1 MSGLVLLWLPILV
14 SAVAVFVASSLIHMV
29 LPWHRNDFPRMPNE
43 DSVMD
48 ALRPLGIP
56 PGSYFFPRP
65 ATRQE
70 MRSPEF
76 MERMKRGPVAM
87 LTVMPGSMSMGP
99 TMAKWFGYIL
109 IVCAL
114 SAYVAINALNPGAP
128 TNSVI
133 RFVGVPAFLGF
144 TLALWQMSIWYAR
157 PWSLTLKA
165 TLDGLLYAAITA
177 GVFAWLWPA

>member
-1 MSGLVLLWLPILV
+1 MSGLVVLWLPIVV
-14 SAVAVFVASSLIHMV
+14 SAVLVFVASSLIHMV

-43 DSVMD
+43 DQVMN

-65 ATRQE
+65 TTRQE

-76 MERMKRGPVAM
+76 LERMKRGPVAM
-87 LTVMPGSMSMGP
+87 LTVMPGSMAMGP
-99 TMAKWFGYIL
+99 TMAKWFVYVL
-109 IVCAL
+109 VVCAL

-128 TNSVI
+128 VKSVV
-133 RFVGVPAFLGF
+133 RFVGLPAFLGF

-165 TLDGLLYAAITA
+165 TLDGVIYAAITA
-177 GVFAWLWPA
+177 GVFAWLWPS